1 MRKSTRKSS
10 TNNSSTIEVLPELF
24 NFFANKGKNVS
35 LILKNEKVK
44 IGTLLCVCPDEVII
58 LEIKTPN
65 GITYISET
73 PLFDV
78 SEILV
83 IEN

>member
-1 MRKSTRKSS
+1 MIEQKINASM
-10 TNNSSTIEVLPELF
+10 NSNAGDVRPEQF
-24 NFFANKGKNVS
+24 NFLENKGKNVS
-35 LILKNEKVK
+35 LILKNENVK
-44 IGTLLCVCPDEVII
+44 TGTLLCICPDEVII
-58 LEIKTPN
+58 LDVKTPK

-83 IEN
+83 LDN